1 MPPPR
6 PRLRTYVEIADD
18 IEQRIHK
25 QEFVPGSQLPSNT
38 ELAFFYKVGLT
49 SIAKAV
55 GLLHDR
61 GVIYSLPG
69 RGKFV
74 AGDDESNEENA

>member
-1 MPPPR
+1 MPR
-6 PRLRTYVEIADD
+6 PQPRLKTYVEIADD
-18 IEQRIHK
+18 LERRIHAK
-25 QEFVPGSQLPSNT
+25 EFTRGSQLPSNT

-61 GVIYSLPG
+61 NVIYSLPG

-74 AGDDESNEENA
+74 GSEDDADDEG